1 MSLIEFIGQP
11 AAGEARPFSRATRAS
26 GLVFVSGI
34 SGGVSGTATIDG
46 SDPAAS
52 SLNVTVETATVDTR
66 SEQRDGHLKSADFF
80 DVENFPEIT
89 FVGTGF
95 AVDGDE
101 VEVTGDLTIKGVT
114 HPLTIPFEFTG
125 AAIDPFG
132 NERVGFEGSVVVN
145 RKDWNLTWNAALETG
160 IANPVDASIVAAGA
174 SAGLA
179 TSDVRKIDEIA
190 VYERRGLG
198 RITAKAAKKGTHA
211 HDE

>member
-1 MSLIEFIGQP
+1 MTTTHLPASITELNGTYVLDGSHSQLGFI
-11 AAGEARPFSRATRAS
+11 ARHAMVTKVRGAFN
-26 GLVFVSGI
+26 
-34 SGGVSGTATIDG
+34 GVSGTATIDG
-46 SDPAAS
+46 SNPAAS

-114 HPLTIPFEFTG
+114 HPLTIPFAFTG

-160 IANPVDASIVAAGA
+160 GVLVSEKVTLAFDI
-174 SAGLA
+174 SAIKQA
-179 TSDVRKIDEIA
+179 
-190 VYERRGLG
+190 
-198 RITAKAAKKGTHA
+198 
-211 HDE
+211 